1 MLLEFRVSNYRSFR
15 NEQSLSLI
23 PIKKDNSLALT
34 NIYETESS
42 LLPSVLRGCA
52 IYGPNAGGKSNLIRA
67 MAIMQFLVKD
77 SATQVKAGELL
88 NVQPFALNDE
98 RKKEPCSFEITVL
111 VDGVRYQ
118 YGFSTIP
125 GRILEE
131 WLLVY
136 KSAKPQEWFSRQWN
150 PQSERDEYTFSSY
163 FLGGKEIWKQA
174 TRSNALFLS
183 TAIQLN
189 NEQLRPLW
197 DWIVSSWA
205 IIPAHASLKID
216 LTVDS
221 IEKDGKKASILELL
235 NSADLGI
242 VDVAAERKKAKQAT
256 FSLDAATGKAIAS
269 DTIETESWL
278 PRMKHQG
285 EGGASAFFDFD
296 DESQGTQR
304 LFAFAGIIIH
314 ILERGFTLVVDELE
328 NSMHPLLVRHILG
341 LFFSSRTNPR
351 GAQIVFSTHNTSLLD
366 KELLRR
372 DQIWFTE
379 KGPDLGSTLVPLSE
393 FSARKTE
400 AFEKGYLEGR
410 YGALPILRSFNSETE
425 CDVET

>member
-1 MLLEFRVSNYRSFR
+1 MLLEFRASNYRSFR
-15 NEQSLSLI
+15 NVQSLSLI
-23 PIKKDNSLALT
+23 PIKKDYSLAEA
-34 NIYETESS
+34 NVYETGSS
-42 LLPSVLRGCA
+42 IMPSVLKGCA

-67 MAIMQFLVKD
+67 MAIMQALVKD
-77 SATQVKAGELL
+77 SATIVKAGQPL
-88 NVQPFALNDE
+88 NVQPFALNAE
-98 RKKEPCSFEITVL
+98 LKKEPCFFEITVL
-111 VDGVRYQ
+111 LDGIRYQ
-118 YGFSTIP
+118 YGFSTVP
-125 GRILEE
+125 ERILEE

-136 KSAKPQEWFSRQWN
+136 KSAKPQEWFSRKWN
-150 PQSERDEYTFSSY
+150 QKSGQDEYTFSSY

-183 TAIQLN
+183 TAVQLN

-197 DWIVSSWA
+197 DWIVSSWV
-205 IIPAHASLKID
+205 IIPAQASLRIE

-221 IEKDGKKASILELL
+221 IGKDVKKASILELL

-242 VDVAAERKKAKQAT
+242 ADITVERIKAKQAT
-256 FSLDAATGKAIAS
+256 FSLDAATGKTDAS
-269 DTIETESWL
+269 DSIETELRL
-278 PRMKHQG
+278 PRLKHKG
-285 EGGASAFFDFD
+285 EGGEAAFFNFD

-314 ILERGFTLVVDELE
+314 ILEQGFTLVVDELE

-366 KELLRR
+366 RELFRR

-379 KGPDLGSTLVPLSE
+379 KGSDLGSTLVPLSE

-410 YGALPILRSFNSETE
+410 YGALPILRSFNSEKE
-425 CDVET
+425 CDAET